1 MQQWLSRE
9 EALAMLGVRP
19 QTLYAYVS
27 RRLIERRT
35 DPDDPR
41 RSHYRGEDILALTCR
56 RARGRRRTTIA
67 ASAMAWGEPVIRTSI
82 STVRH
87 GRLIFRGR
95 DAGDLAE
102 TATLEEVAA
111 LLWQQSDMAPFR
123 EAEAAPDPFV
133 ALAALVAKGR
143 SMLGRSPA
151 RLVGDASEAVAV
163 LTAAFGGHGTGP
175 IHQRLVQGWS
185 VDARHGDLV
194 RRVLVLLA
202 DHELNP
208 STFATR
214 VAASTGASLPASLL
228 AGLATLSGPRH
239 GGAGATLAAL
249 LTEAAAIG
257 TDAAVMRWLA
267 AGHQLPGFGH
277 PLYPHGDPRCAAL
290 LAHVTLDPALEEL
303 RNVVV
308 DATDAAPNIDFA
320 VLAITRAAALP
331 PDAAFRLFAV
341 ARSVGWAAHAME
353 QAASG
358 GVIRPRAIYDP
369 A

>member
-41 RSHYRGEDILALTCR
+41 RSHYRGEDILALTSR

-151 RLVGDASEAVAV
+151 RLVGDASEAVA
-163 LTAAFGGHGTGP
+163 
-175 IHQRLVQGWS
+175 
-185 VDARHGDLV
+185 
-194 RRVLVLLA
+194 
-202 DHELNP
+202 
-208 STFATR
+208 
-214 VAASTGASLPASLL
+214 
-228 AGLATLSGPRH
+228 
-239 GGAGATLAAL
+239 
-249 LTEAAAIG
+249 
-257 TDAAVMRWLA
+257 
-267 AGHQLPGFGH
+267 
-277 PLYPHGDPRCAAL
+277 C
-290 LAHVTLDPALEEL
+290 
-303 RNVVV
+303 
-308 DATDAAPNIDFA
+308 
-320 VLAITRAAALP
+320 
-331 PDAAFRLFAV
+331 
-341 ARSVGWAAHAME
+341 
-353 QAASG
+353 
-358 GVIRPRAIYDP
+358 
-369 A
+369 